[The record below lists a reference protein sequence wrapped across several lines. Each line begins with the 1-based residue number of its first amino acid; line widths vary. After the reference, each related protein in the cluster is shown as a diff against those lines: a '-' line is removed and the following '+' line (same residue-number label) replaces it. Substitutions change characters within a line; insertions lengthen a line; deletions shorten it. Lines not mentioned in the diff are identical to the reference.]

1 MALFGH
7 PAAQENNS
15 ERAVRAA
22 LATQRALTE
31 LNRINADTSRPA
43 LAACITIDFGPVVID
58 AAGEIFGDLPNVI
71 AQAQVLAEPGTV
83 VVTAQ
88 VQRQVAGLFT
98 TEELGSHQFK
108 DVPET
113 VTLYRIIG
121 ATSGGQPKP
130 SYDRL
135 IARAVSGLDRST
147 AEARQAVYEQA
158 RKALVA
164 HLRFNQSALSNVY
177 ITKERL
183 VLEEAIRKVETE
195 AARELPTE
203 IPTKSRRA
211 PPPASA
217 PNGSGA
223 SGPPRRNRANPSPAD
238 RPWVGSSGTPRC
250 PRATVKLAVFV
261 GKTADNG
268 ISRRSRS
275 QRGGGQGGQRCTRG
289 I

>member
-1 MALFGH
+1 MHLDAASAAVTEMGGTVAKKLATGLVALFGY

-43 LAACITIDFGPVVID
+43 LAPRITIDFGPVVID
-58 AAGEIFGDLPNVI
+58 AAGEIFGDLPNVV
-71 AQAQVLAEPGTV
+71 AQAQALAEPGAV

-88 VQRQVAGLFT
+88 VQQQVAGLFIA
-98 TEELGSHQFK
+98 EELGSHQFK
-108 DVPET
+108 DVPEA

-135 IARAVSGLDRST
+135 IARAVRGLDRST

-164 HLRFNQSALSNVY
+164 QLRFNQPALSNVH

-195 AARELPTE
+195 AARNCQR
-203 IPTKSRRA
+203 KYR
-211 PPPASA
+211 
-217 PNGSGA
+217 
-223 SGPPRRNRANPSPAD
+223 PRRGLRSHRRLRPMAMALRAATAEPRQS
-238 RPWVGSSGTPRC
+238 VSGR
-250 PRATVKLAVFV
+250 
-261 GKTADNG
+261 
-268 ISRRSRS
+268 
-275 QRGGGQGGQRCTRG
+275 
-289 I
+289 